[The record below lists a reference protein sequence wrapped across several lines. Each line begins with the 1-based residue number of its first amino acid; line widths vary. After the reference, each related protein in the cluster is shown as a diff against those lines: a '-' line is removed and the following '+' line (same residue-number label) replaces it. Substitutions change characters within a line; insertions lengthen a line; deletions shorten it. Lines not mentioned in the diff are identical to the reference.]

1 MKIRKKL
8 QASVFSFI
16 VLNLAEKAVL
26 HFVLIILR
34 YIKSALRKKQ
44 LILPTQS
51 TFKENRGNIK
61 NISFQLHYGKLSR
74 QKYFTRSYYY
84 RCVTGGRR
92 EGGGEISP
100 ALSRK
105 TGKNFPDF
113 EKKCPDCG
121 HLMVKFLI

>member
-92 EGGGEISP
+92 EGGERSP
-100 ALSRK
+100 LPFLEKLEKTSLILRK
-105 TGKNFPDF
+105 SAQI
-113 EKKCPDCG
+113 
-121 HLMVKFLI
+121 VVI